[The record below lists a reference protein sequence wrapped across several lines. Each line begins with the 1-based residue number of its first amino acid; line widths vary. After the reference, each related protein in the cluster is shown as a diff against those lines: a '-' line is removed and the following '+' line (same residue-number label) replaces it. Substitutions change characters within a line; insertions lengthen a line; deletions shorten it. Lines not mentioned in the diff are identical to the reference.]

1 MLLQNN
7 CKNNDVTNGLKQK
20 KKRKKHR
27 KIALYGKIKEKRDED
42 GWLIGT
48 HTQNISYLSTLTK
61 QHKSSK
67 WCLIRLLMRI
77 KARKA
82 RINDG

>member
-1 MLLQNN
+1 MLLQKN

-48 HTQNISYLSTLTK
+48 HTQNISYLSTITT
-61 QHKSSK
+61 QHESSK
-67 WCLIRLLMRI
+67 WRVRSLLMRM
-77 KARKA
+77 KARKL